1 MRHRFASFCLLVVL
15 AAIGC
20 GDGGSSPKATPLPT
34 PTEPPSRAGELDRT
48 FGSEGVVI
56 TDFGGRHDQVN
67 ALAVQPDGKIVA
79 VGRSDA
85 PVEVEFAAAL
95 ARYDVAGALDGTFG
109 DGGRVLLT
117 AVNGSEAT
125 AVVLASQG
133 NILVGGTVATP
144 NPEPWLLVRFDASG
158 RLDHGFGSGGIVQL
172 TVAQGGPFA
181 AVAIQPDGR
190 IVVVGEAFDGASEFA
205 LARLES
211 DGTLD
216 ATFGMRGIVTTRIG
230 QESIPSAVVLQPD
243 GKIVVGGFAST
254 VVTEFARSF
263 ALARYLPDGTL
274 DATFGSGGIVVT
286 DVTPGLPSLIFALAL
301 QPDGAI
307 VARGPSGFDDATG
320 PSGGDIFG
328 HPGPFVLVRY
338 RPDGALDE
346 GFGTDGILSTD
357 FKSEG
362 QPVATIVQPD
372 GKLLVGSLTVTN
384 VDPFS
389 QAAVARFTAAGTPDP
404 DFASGGIFEM
414 HLRPNDES
422 SIRALALDPDGTV
435 IAGGFSR
442 LTDSTY
448 DFALVRLHLD
458 AR

>member
-1 MRHRFASFCLLVVL
+1 MRHRLASFYLLVVV

-34 PTEPPSRAGELDRT
+34 PTEPPPRAGELDRS
-48 FGSEGVVI
+48 FGSEGVVV
-56 TDFGGRHDQVN
+56 TDFGGRLDEVN

-85 PVEVEFAAAL
+85 PVGVEFAVAL
-95 ARYDVAGALDGTFG
+95 ARYGADGVLDSAFG

-144 NPEPWLLVRFDASG
+144 NPEPWLLVRFDSAG
-158 RLDHGFGSGGIVQL
+158 RLDAGFGSGGIVQL
-172 TVAQGGPFA
+172 TVAQGGAFA
-181 AVAIQPDGR
+181 AAAIQPDGK

-205 LARLES
+205 LARLEA

-216 ATFGMRGIVTTRIG
+216 ATFGTGGIVRTRIG
-230 QESIPSAVVLQPD
+230 QESVPSAVVLQPD
-243 GKIVVGGFAST
+243 GKIVVGGFASGA
-254 VVTEFARSF
+254 VAEFTQSF

-286 DVTPGLPSLIFALAL
+286 DVTPGRPSLIFALAL
-301 QPDGAI
+301 QMDGAI
-307 VARGPSGFDDATG
+307 VARGPSGFEVAEG
-320 PSGGDIFG
+320 PSGVDVFG
-328 HPGPFVLVRY
+328 HPGPFVFVRY
-338 RPDGALDE
+338 RSDGALDE

-357 FKSEG
+357 FNSDG
-362 QPVATIVQPD
+362 QPVATTVQPD
-372 GKLLVGSLTVTN
+372 GKLLVAPFAFTSGDS
-384 VDPFS
+384 FS

-404 DFASGGIFEM
+404 DFASGGVFEM

-422 SIRALALDPDGTV
+422 AIRALALDPDGTL

-442 LTDSTY
+442 LTDSTS